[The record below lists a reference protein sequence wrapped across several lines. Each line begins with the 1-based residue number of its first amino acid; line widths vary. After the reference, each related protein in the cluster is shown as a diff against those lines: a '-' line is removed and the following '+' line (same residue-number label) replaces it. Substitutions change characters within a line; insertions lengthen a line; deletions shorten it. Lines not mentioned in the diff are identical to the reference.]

1 MKIAA
6 GMIDVEQEERVERV
20 AMEVKEERSAH
31 HKRRKVRKLQSK
43 ISSLTSLEADVSNL
57 ISAYATPQLCGDCTN
72 DPSRVDWSKVP
83 SILQPSAE
91 EEGGGGIK
99 DPERAE
105 RKKSQVEVRIRL
117 AAVFNHLHL
126 PLTLLP
132 SYDPSLII
140 AVPQGRPR
148 LSGSWTEP

>member
-57 ISAYATPQLCGDCTN
+57 ISAYATPQLCGDCTS
-72 DPSRVDWSKVP
+72 DPSRVDWSKVS

-105 RKKSQVEVRIRL
+105 RKKSQVEVRIRP
-117 AAVFNHLHL
+117 FTL
-126 PLTLLP
+126 PSYPLSLLP
-132 SYDPSLII
+132 SYNPSLII
-140 AVPQGRPR
+140 VVPQGRPR